1 MVDRS
6 QTSKR
11 DNNQKTQRLTH
22 SDVMP
27 LASQYKAD
35 RVFQTKSFTGMWAT
49 DTMDGQ
55 VKSLDGNLYAKVFFN
70 RKSLA

>member
-1 MVDRS
+1 
-6 QTSKR
+6 
-11 DNNQKTQRLTH
+11 
-22 SDVMP
+22 MP